1 MRPPRRRKSSR
12 PTPIRKGHV
21 PANADPIELT
31 IDLVGGRGDG
41 VGRAEVK
48 LGWEQR
54 LRPVFVPFTLP
65 GERVLARPETDRG
78 EGVSASPVELIAVS
92 PDRVEPPCRHF
103 MVCGGCALQHWADAP
118 YAEWKAEQVRG
129 HLRRVGLG
137 DVAVDAP
144 ARSLPGTR
152 RRADLAARRLK
163 SGTVLGFHERQGNRI
178 VDVTEC
184 PVLEPALQAVLP
196 GFRAAL
202 HERLAEGASADLE
215 LALLDTGVDALLILP
230 DAPDLAA
237 REAWA
242 ELAQRL
248 DLARLSVRRSGEG
261 HDRTEPLAARRP
273 ALIRLGGVDVSPP
286 AGGFLQATRA
296 GEAAIRD
303 AVLAAAGS
311 APGGGAA
318 RRVDLFAGIGTLA
331 LPLVAGGPVLAVDGD
346 SRAIAAL
353 RAAADAAGL
362 GGRLATEVR
371 DLFARPLEGAELA
384 GVDLVV
390 FDPPR
395 AGAKAQAEALAA
407 SAVPV
412 LAAVSCNPAT
422 FARDARTLIDG
433 GYRLER
439 LTPIDQFL
447 WSPHIELVATFR
459 R

>member
-1 MRPPRRRKSSR
+1 MARSPRRRR
-12 PTPIRKGHV
+12 APTPIRKGNV

-41 VGRAEVK
+41 VGRAPVK
-48 LGWEQR
+48 LGWETR
-54 LRPVFVPFTLP
+54 ERPVFVPYTLP
-65 GERVLARPETDRG
+65 GERVRARPETDRG
-78 EGVSASPVELIAVS
+78 EGVSASPIELLEAS
-92 PDRVEPPCRHF
+92 ADRVEPPCPHF
-103 MVCGGCALQHWADAP
+103 MTCGGCALQHWADAP
-118 YAEWKAEQVRG
+118 YADWKRDQVRG

-137 DVAVDAP
+137 EAPVDAP
-144 ARSLPGTR
+144 VRSPPGSR
-152 RRADLAARRLK
+152 RRADLAARRLR
-163 SGTVLGFHERQGNRI
+163 SGAVLGFHERQGNRI
-178 VDVTEC
+178 VDVAEC

-202 HERLAEGASADLE
+202 GERLAEGETAELE

-230 DAPDLAA
+230 HAPDLAA

-242 ELAQRL
+242 ELAATL

-261 HDRTEPLAARRP
+261 FDRTEPLAARRP
-273 ALIRLGGVDVSPP
+273 ALVRLGGVDVTPP
-286 AGGFLQATRA
+286 PGGFLQATRA

-303 AVLAAAGS
+303 AVLAAAR
-311 APGGGAA
+311 GAG
-318 RRVDLFAGIGTLA
+318 RRLDLFAGIGTLA
-331 LPLVAGGPVLAVDGD
+331 LPLAAEGPVLAVDGD
-346 SRAIAAL
+346 ARAIAAL

-362 GGRLATEVR
+362 GGRLATETR
-371 DLFARPLEGAELA
+371 DLSVRPLEGAELH
-384 GVDLVV
+384 GFDLVV
-390 FDPPR
+390 LDPPR

-422 FARDARTLIDG
+422 FARDARILIDG
-433 GYRLER
+433 GYRLDHVV
-439 LTPIDQFL
+439 PIDQFL